1 MVWCGPLWC
10 GINYTTRFG
19 VGWSGGAC
27 YAYGLVWTSL
37 VRSVMVYGL
46 GQPGLVQ
53 SCYGLAQSGP
63 RWWSPRY
70 MYGNGGGVDKQYN

>member
-1 MVWCGPLWC
+1 MD
-10 GINYTTRFG
+10 
-19 VGWSGGAC
+19 WSGGAC

-70 MYGNGGGVDKQYN
+70 MYGNGGGVDKQFN

>member
-1 MVWCGPLWC
+1 MVWCGVRYVIWSDAD
-10 GINYTTRFG
+10 
-19 VGWSGGAC
+19 WSGVVSLTL
-27 YAYGLVWTSL
+27 YGLVWTSL

-46 GQPGLVQ
+46 GQLGLVQ